1 MLTLGKLPHSSAHAR
16 HAPSSSWWT
25 HRAGTRPRWPAE
37 PLAPS
42 TGDHV
47 RSWRQLIS
55 ARRPAGRTRCKT
67 TSRELPPST
76 QRCWPPRGRGRS
88 AAVRRSQATH
98 SERASAA
105 QKLQTIMRR
114 LSGAIVRSG
123 GLAPKSSRR
132 GVRANAPWRTHCS
145 ATAASAH
152 ARGVPP
158 TEWHRRAMRV
168 PPKHLAPR
176 LRACLR
182 DGRRKGPHSVRHGCT

>member
-1 MLTLGKLPHSSAHAR
+1 M
-16 HAPSSSWWT
+16 
-25 HRAGTRPRWPAE
+25 
-37 PLAPS
+37 
-42 TGDHV
+42 
-47 RSWRQLIS
+47 S

-123 GLAPKSSRR
+123 LAPKNSGR

-145 ATAASAH
+145 AFGARAH
-152 ARGVPP
+152 VRGVLR
-158 TEWHRRAMRV
+158 TCAHCRAMRV
-168 PPKHLAPR
+168 P
-176 LRACLR
+176 
-182 DGRRKGPHSVRHGCT
+182 S

>member
-1 MLTLGKLPHSSAHAR
+1 MGAQIYGLRSGSYHTAHDTCGAGG
-16 HAPSSSWWT
+16 SSSV
-25 HRAGTRPRWPAE
+25 RGAGGR
-37 PLAPS
+37 
-42 TGDHV
+42 
-47 RSWRQLIS
+47 
-55 ARRPAGRTRCKT
+55 RTRCKT

-123 GLAPKSSRR
+123 LAPKSWGR

-145 ATAASAH
+145 AFGAPAH
-152 ARGVPP
+152 VRGVLR
-158 TEWHRRAMRV
+158 TCAHCHAMRV
-168 PPKHLAPR
+168 PPKHAPR
-176 LRACLR
+176 LRACLS
-182 DGRRKGPHSVRHGCT
+182 DAKVRTP